1 MDDIRSA
8 YTTLFIYLQAIV
20 VLDPGNIVTIDVSM
34 VRFVVQERKEVRH
47 SKGNKHARVQR
58 PSRLLL

>member
-20 VLDPGNIVTIDVSM
+20 VLAPGNITINVSE
-34 VRFVVQERKEVRH
+34 VRLVVQERKEVGH